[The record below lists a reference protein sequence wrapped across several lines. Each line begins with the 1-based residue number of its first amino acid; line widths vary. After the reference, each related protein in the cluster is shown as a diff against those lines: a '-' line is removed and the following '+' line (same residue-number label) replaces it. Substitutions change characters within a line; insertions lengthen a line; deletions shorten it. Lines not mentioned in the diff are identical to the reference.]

1 MSKVKVKSKGR
12 AIKNPFF
19 YELIKNKYL
28 YIMALPGLL
37 YFLIF
42 CYFPMYGA
50 VIAFKDYAPALGILK
65 SPWAGLDNFIKFFNS
80 VNFKSVLSNTIVLSL
95 YGIAVGFP
103 LPIIFA
109 LLLNELRLK
118 KFKSF
123 VQTVTYIPHF
133 ISMVVVCGIIVN
145 FSMKE
150 GLFNTILGYFGVP
163 AENLLLKPELFKSI
177 YVFSSVWQETGWDS
191 IIYLAALTGID
202 STFYEA
208 ADVDGAGRWRKM
220 FYITIPGILPT
231 IVIVL
236 ILKLGNIMNVGF
248 EKVILLYNSI
258 TRDSADVISSYVYRK
273 GIIDYNYSFATAV
286 GLFNSV
292 ANVIVLTLANT
303 ISRKISESS
312 LW

>member
-1 MSKVKVKSKGR
+1 MSKVRVKSKGR

-65 SPWAGLDNFIKFFNS
+65 SPWAGFDNFIKFFNS

-95 YGIAVGFP
+95 YGMVVGFP

-273 GIIDYNYSFATAV
+273 GIIDYDYSFATAV

-292 ANVIVLTLANT
+292 ANVIILTLANT
-303 ISRKISESS
+303 ISRKVSESS

>member
-1 MSKVKVKSKGR
+1 MKKQKVDIKMKTGR
-12 AIKNPFF
+12 NPFLH
-19 YELIKNKYL
+19 ELERNKYL

-50 VIAFKDYAPALGILK
+50 IIAFKDYAPALGVFK
-65 SPWAGLDNFIKFFNS
+65 SPWAGVDNFVKFFNG
-80 VNFKSVLSNTIVLSL
+80 VNFKNVLSNTIVLSL

-109 LLLNELRLK
+109 LMLNELRLK

-133 ISMVVVCGIIVN
+133 ISMVVVCGMIVN

-236 ILKLGNIMNVGF
+236 ILRLGNIMNVGF

-258 TRDSADVISSYVYRK
+258 TRDSADVISSFVYRK
-273 GIIDYNYSFATAV
+273 GIIDYDYSFATAV

-303 ISRKISESS
+303 ISRKVSESS

>member
-1 MSKVKVKSKGR
+1 MSIKGTTKNTAKSSL
-12 AIKNPFF
+12 F
-19 YELIKNKYL
+19 YELCKNKCL

-42 CYFPMYGA
+42 CYFPIYGA

-65 SPWAGLDNFIKFFNS
+65 SPWVGLENFVKFFNG
-80 VNFKSVLSNTIVLSL
+80 VNFKSVLTNTITLSL
-95 YGIAVGFP
+95 YGIVVGFP

-109 LLLNELRLK
+109 LMLNELRLK
-118 KFKSF
+118 KFKSL

-133 ISMVVVCGIIVN
+133 ISMVVVCGMIVN
-145 FSMKE
+145 FSMKD
-150 GLFNTILGYFGVP
+150 GLFNILLSYIGVKP
-163 AENLLLKPELFKSI
+163 ENLLLKPELFKSI

-220 FYITIPGILPT
+220 FYITIPAIMPT

-258 TRDSADVISSYVYRK
+258 TRDSADVISSFVYRK

-292 ANVIVLTLANT
+292 ANVIVLTLANS
-303 ISRKISESS
+303 ISRKVSESS

>member
-1 MSKVKVKSKGR
+1 MSKVRVKSKGR

-65 SPWAGLDNFIKFFNS
+65 SPWAGFDNFIKFFNS

-95 YGIAVGFP
+95 YGMVVGFP

-273 GIIDYNYSFATAV
+273 GIIDYDYSFATAV

-303 ISRKISESS
+303 ISRKVSESS

>member
-1 MSKVKVKSKGR
+1 MSKVQVKSKGR

-65 SPWAGLDNFIKFFNS
+65 SPWAGFDNFIKFFNS

-95 YGIAVGFP
+95 YGMVVGFP

-273 GIIDYNYSFATAV
+273 GIIDYDYSFATAV

-292 ANVIVLTLANT
+292 ANVIILTLANT
-303 ISRKISESS
+303 ISRKVSESS

>member
-1 MSKVKVKSKGR
+1 
-12 AIKNPFF
+12 
-19 YELIKNKYL
+19 
-28 YIMALPGLL
+28 MALPGLL

-42 CYFPMYGA
+42 CYFPIYGA

-65 SPWAGLDNFIKFFNS
+65 SPWVGFENFVKFFNG
-80 VNFKSVLSNTIVLSL
+80 VNFKSVLTNTITLSL
-95 YGIAVGFP
+95 YGIVVGFP

-109 LLLNELRLK
+109 LMLNELRLK
-118 KFKSF
+118 KFKSL

-133 ISMVVVCGIIVN
+133 ISMVVVCGMIVN
-145 FSMKE
+145 FSMKD
-150 GLFNTILGYFGVP
+150 GLFNILLSYIGVKP
-163 AENLLLKPELFKSI
+163 ENLLLKPELFKSI

-220 FYITIPGILPT
+220 FYITIPAIMPT

-258 TRDSADVISSYVYRK
+258 TRDSADVISSFVYRK

-292 ANVIVLTLANT
+292 ANVIVLTLANS
-303 ISRKISESS
+303 ISRKVSESS

>member
-65 SPWAGLDNFIKFFNS
+65 SPWAGFDNFIKFFNS

-95 YGIAVGFP
+95 YGMVVGFP

-273 GIIDYNYSFATAV
+273 GIIDYDYSFATAV

-292 ANVIVLTLANT
+292 ANVIILTLANT
-303 ISRKISESS
+303 ISRKVSESS

>member
-37 YFLIF
+37 YFLFF

-80 VNFKSVLSNTIVLSL
+80 VNFNSVLSNTIVLSL

>member
-1 MSKVKVKSKGR
+1 MSIKGTTKNTAKSSL
-12 AIKNPFF
+12 F
-19 YELIKNKYL
+19 YELCKNKCL

-42 CYFPMYGA
+42 CYFPIYGA

-65 SPWAGLDNFIKFFNS
+65 SPWVGFENFVKFFNG
-80 VNFKSVLSNTIVLSL
+80 VNFKSVLTNTITLSL
-95 YGIAVGFP
+95 YGIVVGFP

-109 LLLNELRLK
+109 LMLNELRLK
-118 KFKSF
+118 KFKSL

-133 ISMVVVCGIIVN
+133 ISMVVVCGMIVN
-145 FSMKE
+145 FSMKD
-150 GLFNTILGYFGVP
+150 GLFNILLSYIGVKP
-163 AENLLLKPELFKSI
+163 ENLLLKPELFKSI

-220 FYITIPGILPT
+220 FYITIPAIMPT

-258 TRDSADVISSYVYRK
+258 TRDSADVISSFVYRK

-292 ANVIVLTLANT
+292 ANVIVLTLANS
-303 ISRKISESS
+303 ISRKVSESS

>member
-95 YGIAVGFP
+95 YGMVVGFP

-273 GIIDYNYSFATAV
+273 GIIDYDYSFATAV

-292 ANVIVLTLANT
+292 ANVIILTLANT
-303 ISRKISESS
+303 ISRKVSESS

>member
-292 ANVIVLTLANT
+292 ANVIILTLANT

>member
-1 MSKVKVKSKGR
+1 MKKQKVDIKMRTG
-12 AIKNPFF
+12 KNPFLH
-19 YELIKNKYL
+19 ELERNKYL

-50 VIAFKDYAPALGILK
+50 IIAFKDYAPALGVFK
-65 SPWAGLDNFIKFFNS
+65 SPWAGVDNFVKFFNG
-80 VNFKSVLSNTIVLSL
+80 VNFKNVLSNTIVLSL

-109 LLLNELRLK
+109 LMLNELRLK

-133 ISMVVVCGIIVN
+133 ISMVVVCGMIVN

-236 ILKLGNIMNVGF
+236 ILRLGNIMNVGF

-258 TRDSADVISSYVYRK
+258 TRDSADVISSFVYRK
-273 GIIDYNYSFATAV
+273 GIIDYDYSFATAV

-303 ISRKISESS
+303 ISRKVSESS

>member
-1 MSKVKVKSKGR
+1 MSKVRVKSKGR

-50 VIAFKDYAPALGILK
+50 IIAFKDYAPALGILK

-163 AENLLLKPELFKSI
+163 SENLLLKPELFKSI

-303 ISRKISESS
+303 ISRKVSESS

>member
-1 MSKVKVKSKGR
+1 MSKVRVKSKGR

-65 SPWAGLDNFIKFFNS
+65 SPWAGFDNFIKFFNS

-95 YGIAVGFP
+95 YGMVVGFP

-150 GLFNTILGYFGVP
+150 GLFNTILGYFGVS

-273 GIIDYNYSFATAV
+273 GIIDYDYSFATAV

-292 ANVIVLTLANT
+292 ANVIILTLANT
-303 ISRKISESS
+303 ISRKVSESS

>member
-1 MSKVKVKSKGR
+1 MSKVRVKSKGR

-65 SPWAGLDNFIKFFNS
+65 SPWAGFDNFIKFFNS

-95 YGIAVGFP
+95 YGMVVGFP

-292 ANVIVLTLANT
+292 ANVIILTLANT